1 MTNQPADKKVIDAEG
16 QTLSTTFNPRGHMSF
31 VDLAT
36 VQQRVK
42 VGIPLPF
49 DVWDA
54 DKNLLLA
61 RGQKIDTG
69 AQLDSLLRR
78 GALIGLT
85 DAVPTVAAIK
95 SATPGQLPGLL
106 RTTMDLARETL
117 NKAPTE
123 AYEEIVDAIAEPLMA
138 VVETDPDLAIFQV
151 LRQEGNYLTQ
161 YGVTHSIHCGF
172 AVFLVAARFGWTE
185 SEVRRA
191 FNAALT
197 MNISMLELQGQLAT
211 QSGPLTNEQRRQ
223 IESHPQRSAAMLEAT
238 GVKDVDWL
246 DAVRQHHLCEAGESA
261 AIGELAGLLRSSDTY
276 IAKLSPRRSREALSA
291 DVAARMM
298 FANNRGDAA
307 TAAMVKEFGL
317 YPPGCHVKL
326 ACGESGYV
334 VRRGELAHI
343 PWVAVTNTATGQP
356 LAEPIRRNTAQPMFK
371 VSEVLRDTNSKL
383 RFSPEILQR
392 IAWS

>member
-1 MTNQPADKKVIDAEG
+1 
-16 QTLSTTFNPRGHMSF
+16 MSF

-36 VQQRVK
+36 VQQQVRV
-42 VGIPLPF
+42 GTPLPF

-54 DKNLLLA
+54 DKTLLLA
-61 RGQKIDTG
+61 RGQTIET
-69 AQLDSLLRR
+69 AQQLANLLKR

-85 DAVPTVAAIK
+85 DAVPSVDSIR
-95 SATPGQLPGLL
+95 SATPEQLPGLL
-106 RTTMDLARETL
+106 RTTMDLARESL
-117 NKAPTE
+117 VQAPTE
-123 AYEEIVDAIAEPLMA
+123 AYEHIVDAVSHPLMA
-138 VVETDPDLAIFQV
+138 IVETDPDLAIFQV

-172 AVFLVAARFGWTE
+172 AVFLVAARFGW
-185 SEVRRA
+185 SAAEVRRA

-211 QSGPLTNEQRRQ
+211 QGTPLTADQRQQ
-223 IESHPQRSAAMLEAT
+223 IETHPQRSGAMLEAA
-238 GVKDVDWL
+238 GIKDVDWL
-246 DAVRQHHLCEAGESA
+246 EAVRQHHRHETADGNA
-261 AIGELAGLLRSSDTY
+261 GELANLLRSSDTY
-276 IAKLSPRRSREALSA
+276 IAKLSPRRTREALSA

-298 FANNRGDAA
+298 FATNRGDAA

-326 ACGESGYV
+326 ACGESGFV

-343 PWVAVTNTATGQP
+343 PWVAVTNTADGR
-356 LAEPIRRNTAQPMFK
+356 LLSEPVRRNTAQPMFK
-371 VSEVLRDTNSKL
+371 VSEVLRNGGTKL
-383 RFSPEILQR
+383 RFSPEVMQR

>member
-1 MTNQPADKKVIDAEG
+1 MTIDPADKRVVDAEV
-16 QTLSTTFNPRGHMSF
+16 QTLSTTFNLRGHMSF

-36 VQQRVK
+36 VQQQVRV
-42 VGIPLPF
+42 GTPLPF

-54 DKNLLLA
+54 DKTLLLA
-61 RGQKIDTG
+61 RGQTIETG
-69 AQLDSLLRR
+69 LQLASLLKR

-85 DAVPTVAAIK
+85 DAVPSVAAIR
-95 SATPGQLPGLL
+95 SATPEQLPALL

-117 NKAPTE
+117 AKAPTE
-123 AYEEIVDAIAEPLMA
+123 AYEDIVDAVSRPLMA

-161 YGVTHSIHCGF
+161 YGVTHSIHCAF
-172 AVFLVAARFGWTE
+172 AVFLVAARFGWSE
-185 SEVRRA
+185 LEVRRA

-197 MNISMLELQGQLAT
+197 MNVSMLELQGQLAT
-211 QSGPLTNEQRRQ
+211 QSSPLTNAQREL
-223 IESHPQRSAAMLEAT
+223 IESHPQRSSVMLEAA
-238 GVKDVDWL
+238 GIKDSDWL
-246 DAVRQHHLCEAGESA
+246 EAVRAHHHVDSGDANSM
-261 AIGELAGLLRSSDTY
+261 GELASLLRSSDTY
-276 IAKLSPRRSREALSA
+276 IAKLSPRRTREALSA

-343 PWVAVTNTATGQP
+343 PWVAVTNSADGRSLP
-356 LAEPIRRNTAQPMFK
+356 EPIRRNTAQPVFK
-371 VSEVLRDTNSKL
+371 VSEVLRNGGTRL
-383 RFSPEILQR
+383 RFSSEVLQR